1 MLSHKSA
8 GEGAG
13 IQLCVNVRPLKLHFD
28 EQVCARPSCVDTCLN
43 EITGH
48 VCVGSVC
55 RVCVC
60 ACVCVCVRACVCLK
74 SSTNNYCWVRFSDVR
89 CIRE

>member
-28 EQVCARPSCVDTCLN
+28 EQVCARPSVDTCMH
-43 EITGH
+43 EITGRLRG
-48 VCVGSVC
+48 CVGSVSRVC
-55 RVCVC
+55 VCVCVCVC
-60 ACVCVCVRACVCLK
+60 ACV
-74 SSTNNYCWVRFSDVR
+74 
-89 CIRE
+89 